1 MSDRTVSF
9 SELASESLIE
19 VGAGRPRTVLNQYPS
34 LPILRVADVLDGGI
48 EASPQDHF
56 PDGYRK
62 AMGSKVSRPG
72 DVVLTVKGTVGRVAL
87 MPPDGPDFAY
97 SPQLCYFR
105 PAASGPL
112 RSRYLYY
119 WFKSTQFWNQA
130 NALKGQT
137 DMADYLSLTDIL
149 ALEIKLPPLDRQNGI
164 IEVLGSLDDKIAVND
179 RISTTSA
186 TLARTIHEEFTVGL
200 EYRYEVFGT
209 VASVYG
215 GGTPSTT
222 EPSYWDGK
230 IAWTTPTDVTAL
242 SSPYLFKTSRMITES
257 GLANCASRLYP
268 AGSIFMT
275 SRATIGAFAVP
286 QIPAAVNQGFIVV
299 VPPMDQLRWWL
310 FHEMQSR
317 LDEMLSLANGST
329 FLELSRK
336 NFKSIQ
342 VRVASLDELER
353 FDAMVAPLHQRA
365 AQASQESATLKVF
378 RDTLL
383 PKLMSGQIRIRD
395 AEKIVEDVT

>member
-1 MSDRTVSF
+1 
-9 SELASESLIE
+9 
-19 VGAGRPRTVLNQYPS
+19 
-34 LPILRVADVLDGGI
+34 
-48 EASPQDHF
+48 
-56 PDGYRK
+56 
-62 AMGSKVSRPG
+62 
-72 DVVLTVKGTVGRVAL
+72 
-87 MPPDGPDFAY
+87 
-97 SPQLCYFR
+97 
-105 PAASGPL
+105 
-112 RSRYLYY
+112 
-119 WFKSTQFWNQA
+119 
-130 NALKGQT
+130 
-137 DMADYLSLTDIL
+137 
-149 ALEIKLPPLDRQNGI
+149 
-164 IEVLGSLDDKIAVND
+164 
-179 RISTTSA
+179 
-186 TLARTIHEEFTVGL
+186 
-200 EYRYEVFGT
+200 
-209 VASVYG
+209 
-215 GGTPSTT
+215 
-222 EPSYWDGK
+222 
-230 IAWTTPTDVTAL
+230 
-242 SSPYLFKTSRMITES
+242 MITES